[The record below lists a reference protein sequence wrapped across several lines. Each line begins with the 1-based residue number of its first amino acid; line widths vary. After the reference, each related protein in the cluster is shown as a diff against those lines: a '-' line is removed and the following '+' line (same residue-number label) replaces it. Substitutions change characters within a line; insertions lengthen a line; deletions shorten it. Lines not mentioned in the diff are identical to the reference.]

1 MNINGYEQFGKQRG
15 RTRLV
20 EDLYLHDMHKD
31 HEDKFKDPRI
41 NGVFVYPE
49 TSFTNVRWRSICLI
63 VFLYSIHISCI

>member
-20 EDLYLHDMHKD
+20 EDLYLHGMHKD

-41 NGVFVYPE
+41 
-49 TSFTNVRWRSICLI
+49 I
-63 VFLYSIHISCI
+63 